1 MKNRNI
7 GILALVIV
15 LLAAVTIFFIVTT
28 NHQPDQETDSVP
40 EAPGQLVAS
49 ASAPPEQADSSVPV
63 SSQSPTPEVL
73 SDPDADATLAALG
86 TIGEAYTLH
95 ARQYQQGEA
104 REEETASLGWDGDM
118 TLVVQSATLLP
129 YEEDANGEDAAHSV
143 WGMYADGFSDP
154 CVLHLELH
162 LENVDAH
169 NRTGVQYQFN
179 ASMFY
184 LSAYEDLIPQ
194 NRQDPTYTTVTQ
206 RFTAMESYFD
216 KNTGTKDYWSFQ
228 LRPGETMDFVLEFLI
243 DRAYLEQQSPFLA
256 VSQNWDIKAGV
267 LLDSIGEEAMS

>member
-1 MKNRNI
+1 M
-7 GILALVIV
+7 
-15 LLAAVTIFFIVTT
+15 
-28 NHQPDQETDSVP
+28 
-40 EAPGQLVAS
+40 
-49 ASAPPEQADSSVPV
+49 
-63 SSQSPTPEVL
+63 
-73 SDPDADATLAALG
+73 
-86 TIGEAYTLH
+86 
-95 ARQYQQGEA
+95 
-104 REEETASLGWDGDM
+104 
-118 TLVVQSATLLP
+118 
-129 YEEDANGEDAAHSV
+129 
-143 WGMYADGFSDP
+143 
-154 CVLHLELH
+154 ELH

-243 DRAYLEQQSPFLA
+243 DRAYLEQ
-256 VSQNWDIKAGV
+256 
-267 LLDSIGEEAMS
+267 

>member
-40 EAPGQLVAS
+40 EAPSQLVAS
-49 ASAPPEQADSSVPV
+49 ASAPLEQADSSVPV

-129 YEEDANGEDAAHSV
+129 YEEDANGKDAAHSV

-243 DRAYLEQQSPFLA
+243 DRAYLEQ
-256 VSQNWDIKAGV
+256 
-267 LLDSIGEEAMS
+267 

>member
-15 LLAAVTIFFIVTT
+15 LLAAVTIFFLVTT

-40 EAPGQLVAS
+40 EAPSQLVAS
-49 ASAPPEQADSSVPV
+49 ASAPPEQADSSMPV

-118 TLVVQSATLLP
+118 TLVVRSATLLP
-129 YEEDANGEDAAHSV
+129 YEEDVNGEDAAHSV

-194 NRQDPTYTTVTQ
+194 NRQDPTYTL
-206 RFTAMESYFD
+206 S
-216 KNTGTKDYWSFQ
+216 
-228 LRPGETMDFVLEFLI
+228 LI
-243 DRAYLEQQSPFLA
+243 H
-256 VSQNWDIKAGV
+256 I
-267 LLDSIGEEAMS
+267 